1 MIPGSGEDYDQADF
15 TAFVFGGTAAKEGQF
30 PWMALLKL
38 SGPDKSIQPICGG
51 VLISRRSV
59 ATAGHCV
66 SKG

>member
-1 MIPGSGEDYDQADF
+1 MIPGSGDDYDDL
-15 TAFVFGGTAAKEGQF
+15 TAFVFGGTDAKEGQF

-38 SGPDKSIQPICGG
+38 RGPNGSKQPICGG
-51 VLISRRSV
+51 VLISSRSV

>member
-1 MIPGSGEDYDQADF
+1 MIPGSGEDDDHL

-38 SGPDKSIQPICGG
+38 SGPDTSIQPICGG